1 MFSEL
6 ITSSPQ
12 MQNGEL
18 MKLSIFNEE
27 ALGEESQD
35 LDKLVNSL
43 PTYSSSYWEL
53 GVYLIL
59 IL

>member
-1 MFSEL
+1 
-6 ITSSPQ
+6 

>member
-1 MFSEL
+1 
-6 ITSSPQ
+6 

-27 ALGEESQD
+27 ALGEERQD

-43 PTYSSSYWEL
+43 STYSSSYWEL
-53 GVYLIL
+53 GV
-59 IL
+59 